1 MITFKKYTLIF
12 TSMFMFVSSPMR
24 SQESLYPTL
33 DLMDEYFTN
42 SSTQNASIVQH
53 FTLEASIRSVTYNED
68 GSQNI
73 TTFTASTFENELNNL
88 RKVYDLFQE
97 PVVLL
102 SQGYGALETFFCSV
116 HTRLVDTLNNDT
128 INIRSIQSF
137 QLVNKTGWKI
147 HHLTIQNENPWSPIS
162 EKLWPKELTKQIEIE
177 RAEVAESSGTE
188 FDTYDPNRVYSTDEV
203 DEAPV
208 YPGRKELFQSLLETF
223 DVVTTANETHTPFTI
238 EIQED
243 GLAAL
248 KYVNDLSEAQIAK
261 AKSFV
266 NSMLIWYPAI
276 KDKASVRCKLIMYIQ

>member
-1 MITFKKYTLIF
+1 MITLKRHTSYLLIA
-12 TSMFMFVSSPMR
+12 MVIASSPMLA
-24 SQESLYPTL
+24 QESDAVVIDALDDYFSSSSSPT
-33 DLMDEYFTN
+33 ETITKYFTSEAVVRSITYDIN
-42 SSTQNASIVQH
+42 GNQVINTFSASAFQSELTTLRTQFA
-53 FTLEASIRSVTYNED
+53 
-68 GSQNI
+68 
-73 TTFTASTFENELNNL
+73 
-88 RKVYDLFQE
+88 LFQE

-102 SQGYGALETFFCSV
+102 NQGYGALETFFCSV

-128 INIRSIQSF
+128 LNIRSIQSF
-137 QLVNKTGWKI
+137 QLVNKNGWKI

-177 RAEVAESSGTE
+177 RAEFAESSGTE

-223 DVVTTANETHTPFTI
+223 DVVTTAKETHTPFTI

-243 GLAAL
+243 GLAEL